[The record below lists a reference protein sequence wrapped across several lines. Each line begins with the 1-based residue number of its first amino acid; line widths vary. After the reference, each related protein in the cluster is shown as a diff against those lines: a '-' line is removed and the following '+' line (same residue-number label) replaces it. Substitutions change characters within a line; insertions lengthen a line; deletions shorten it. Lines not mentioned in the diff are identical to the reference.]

1 MKPNR
6 DGIKN
11 KFYVVPQT
19 KEEIERNRKII
30 ERLREKGLLK
40 KYEKTFQIEK
50 DGIIIKE
57 D

>member
-1 MKPNR
+1 MIPNR
-6 DGIKN
+6 DGNKN

-30 ERLREKGLLK
+30 EQLRKRELLE
-40 KYEKTFQIEK
+40 KYEKTFQIQK
-50 DGIIIKE
+50 DGTITKE